1 MAILVRETF
10 AIYPS
15 FSISFNI
22 TMNIAIVGATGNV
35 GRKILE
41 VLEKKKL
48 VIDNLYLLASSR
60 SAGSKINFNSQDHEI
75 LNLETFDFSKVKITF
90 FAAGGK
96 ISETFVEKAAKHSL
110 VIDNSSFYR
119 MDPDVPLIVPQVNS
133 DHLNNIK
140 KNIIANPN
148 CSTAQLVIVLKPLHD
163 LFKIKRIVVSTYQSV
178 SGGGKAPMDELIEQ
192 TKQVLQNDKVESKN
206 FTKQIAFNVIPHIDV
221 FADDGYTKEELKM
234 TNETKKILDDKIDLT
249 ATCVRLPVLVSH
261 SESVNIEFE
270 NPFSLEKVRDALDN
284 FEGCKVIDD
293 RSDGGYSTPLEAEGR
308 DETFISRIR
317 EDKTIK
323 NGLNMWIVSD
333 NLLRGAALNAV
344 EIAETLIK
352 NNFYGK

>member
-1 MAILVRETF
+1 
-10 AIYPS
+10 
-15 FSISFNI
+15 
-22 TMNIAIVGATGNV
+22 MNIAIVGATGNV
-35 GRKILE
+35 GRKTLE
-41 VLEKKKL
+41 VLEKKEL
-48 VIDNLYLLASSR
+48 SIDNLYLVASSK
-60 SAGSKINFNSQDHEI
+60 SVGKKISFKSKEYEVFD
-75 LNLETFDFSKVKITF
+75 LENFDFSKVKIAF

-96 ISETFVEKAAKHSL
+96 ISEKFAEKASKHCL
-110 VIDNSSFYR
+110 VIDNSSFFR

-133 DHLNNIK
+133 NHLDGIK

-163 LFKIKRIVVSTYQSV
+163 LFSIKRVVVSTYQSV

-192 TKQVLQNDKVESKN
+192 TKLVLEGKKVKSKN
-206 FTKQIAFNVIPHIDV
+206 FTKQIAFNAIPHIDV
-221 FADDGYTKEELKM
+221 FSNDGYTKEELKM

-249 ATCVRLPVLVSH
+249 ATCVRLPISVSH
-261 SESVNIEFE
+261 SESVNLQFE
-270 NPFSLEKVRDALDN
+270 KPFTLEKVRDVLN
-284 FEGCKVIDD
+284 SFEGCKVVDE
-293 RSDGGYSTPLEAEGR
+293 RVDGGYSTPLEAEGK

-323 NGLNMWIVSD
+323 NGLNLWIVSD

>member
-1 MAILVRETF
+1 
-10 AIYPS
+10 
-15 FSISFNI
+15 
-22 TMNIAIVGATGNV
+22 MNIAIVGATGNV

-41 VLEKKKL
+41 VLERKEL
-48 VIDNLYLLASSR
+48 AIDNLYLVASSR
-60 SAGSKINFNSQDHEI
+60 SAGSKIKFKDKEYEV

-96 ISETFVEKAAKHSL
+96 ISKNFAEIAAKHSL
-110 VIDNSSFYR
+110 VIDNSSFFR
-119 MDPDVPLIVPQVNS
+119 MDPQVPLIVPQVNA

-148 CSTAQLVIVLKPLHD
+148 CSTAQLVIALKPLHD
-163 LFKIKRIVVSTYQSV
+163 LFIIKRIVVSTYQSV

-192 TKQVLQNDKVESKN
+192 TNQVLKKNKVVSKN
-206 FTKQIAFNVIPHIDV
+206 FTKQIAFNAIPHIDV

-234 TNETKKILDDKIDLT
+234 TNETKKILDAKIELT
-249 ATCVRLPVLVSH
+249 ATCVRVPVLVSH
-261 SESVNIEFE
+261 SEAVNIEFE
-270 NPFSLEKVRDALDN
+270 KPFSLDKVREALDH
-284 FEGCKVIDD
+284 FEGCKVIDE
-293 RSDGGYSTPLEAEGR
+293 RVDGGYSTPLEAEGR

-317 EDKTIK
+317 KDKTLS

>member
-1 MAILVRETF
+1 
-10 AIYPS
+10 
-15 FSISFNI
+15 
-22 TMNIAIVGATGNV
+22 MNIAIVGATGNV
-35 GRKILE
+35 GRKTLE
-41 VLEKKKL
+41 VLEKKEL
-48 VIDNLYLLASSR
+48 SVDNLFLIASSR
-60 SAGSKINFNSQDHEI
+60 SVGKKINFKGKEHEV
-75 LNLETFDFSKVKITF
+75 LDLENFDFSKVKIAF

-96 ISETFVEKAAKHSL
+96 ISEKFAEKAAKNCL
-110 VIDNSSFYR
+110 VIDNSSYYR
-119 MDPDVPLIVPQVNS
+119 MDSDVPLIVHKVNS
-133 DHLNNIK
+133 DDLKNIK

-148 CSTAQLVIVLKPLHD
+148 CSTSQLVIVLKPLHD
-163 LFKIKRIVVSTYQSV
+163 LFTIKRIVVSTYQSV
-178 SGGGKAPMDELIEQ
+178 SGAGKASMDELIEQ
-192 TKQVLQNDKVESKN
+192 TKLVLDDKKVKSKN
-206 FTKQIAFNVIPHIDV
+206 FTKQIAFYIIPHIDI
-221 FADDGYTKEELKM
+221 FSDDGYTKEEIKM

-270 NPFSLEKVRDALDN
+270 KPFSLKKVKEALNN

-293 RSDGGYSTPLEAEGR
+293 RVDGGYSTPLEAEGK

-323 NGLNMWIVSD
+323 NGLNLWIVSD

-344 EIAETLIK
+344 EIAEALIK

>member
-1 MAILVRETF
+1 
-10 AIYPS
+10 
-15 FSISFNI
+15 
-22 TMNIAIVGATGNV
+22 MNIAIVGATGNV

-41 VLEKKKL
+41 VLERKEL

-60 SAGSKINFNSQDHEI
+60 SAGSRIKFKDKEYEV

-96 ISETFVEKAAKHSL
+96 ISENFAEIAAKHSL
-110 VIDNSSFYR
+110 VIDNSSFFR
-119 MDPDVPLIVPQVNS
+119 MDPQVPLIVPQVNA

-148 CSTAQLVIVLKPLHD
+148 CSTAQLVIALKPLHD
-163 LFKIKRIVVSTYQSV
+163 LFIIKRIVVSTYQSV

-192 TKQVLQNDKVESKN
+192 TTQVLKKNKVVSKN
-206 FTKQIAFNVIPHIDV
+206 FTKQIAFNAIPHIDV

-234 TNETKKILDDKIDLT
+234 TNETKKILDAKIELT
-249 ATCVRLPVLVSH
+249 ATCVRVPVLVSH
-261 SESVNIEFE
+261 SEAVNVEFE
-270 NPFSLEKVRDALDN
+270 KPFSLDQVREALDH
-284 FEGCKVIDD
+284 FEGCKVIDE
-293 RSDGGYSTPLEAEGR
+293 RVDGGYSTPLEAEGR

-317 EDKTIK
+317 KDKTLS